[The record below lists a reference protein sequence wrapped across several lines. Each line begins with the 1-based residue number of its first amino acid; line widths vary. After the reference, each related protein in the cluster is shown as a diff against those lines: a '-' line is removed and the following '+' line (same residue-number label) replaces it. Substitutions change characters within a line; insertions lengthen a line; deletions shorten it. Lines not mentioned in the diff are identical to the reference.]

1 MHSWDTL
8 NCWKLACRWGFPVWF
23 IKGRVRF
30 SPWGVTLRSYMGCPF
45 GCLSCLSWWWLKWVG
60 EERSSLFSTGSASDG
75 RLDFAYLGQLC
86 RYCQCLRQ
94 TLKFWNLATLFTYEG
109 LLDCFLF
116 CSIFVLCLPV
126 AKVQA
131 LFAALRKSL
140 VKGERKRVGANTLGI
155 RGVVWI
161 LTLLCKILT
170 REGTLK
176 ILVL

>member
-109 LLDCFLF
+109 LLIVFFSVAFLCCAF
-116 CSIFVLCLPV
+116 MLP
-126 AKVQA
+126 KCK
-131 LFAALRKSL
+131 LFLQRWGSPL
-140 VKGERKRVGANTLGI
+140 LKGREREWEQTHLASEV
-155 RGVVWI
+155 
-161 LTLLCKILT
+161 
-170 REGTLK
+170 
-176 ILVL
+176 